1 MPRKKKEKV
10 EAEIIEVEKIGNK
23 EEKRKIFNVSEGF
36 YYLLGIVISIILIF
50 ATEEF
55 LSTINY
61 LFVIIF
67 SVVAVIKIINFIM
80 EKEYERKEF
89 SDMITGIM
97 SVWIAMF
104 IFKYGQFLF
113 LEMLPVL
120 VSLLLFTM
128 AISSLIKYF
137 NKKRKGNQIV
147 GIISLLLGVILVFMP
162 GNVLYICFKITG
174 IYLLITVILDL
185 IDCKTNTYKQ

>member
-1 MPRKKKEKV
+1 MARKKKEKV

-137 NKKRKGNQIV
+137 NKKRKGNLIV

>member
-10 EAEIIEVEKIGNK
+10 EVVELERIEKKEPNK
-23 EEKRKIFNVSEGF
+23 KIFNVSEGF

-67 SVVAVIKIINFIM
+67 SIIAVVKLINFIM
-80 EKEYERKEF
+80 EKDYEKKEYG
-89 SDMITGIM
+89 DMITGIM

-104 IFKYGQFLF
+104 VFKYGGFLF

-120 VSLLLFTM
+120 VSLLLFIM
-128 AISSLIKYF
+128 GLSSLTKYF
-137 NKKRKGNQIV
+137 NKKNNGNLVIGILSLIIGVLLIV
-147 GIISLLLGVILVFMP
+147 LP
-162 GNVLYICFKITG
+162 GSIMYICFKVTG
-174 IYLLITVILDL
+174 VYLLITIILDL
-185 IDCKTNTYKQ
+185 IDNKVNTYK